1 MAERNILVVGAGL
14 VGSLLAHFLARLG
27 YAVHLCERHSD
38 PRQGAAGGGR
48 SINLTICERGFAAL
62 DLVDAGDAVRAIGV
76 PCCGRVIHNRDGS
89 VEFQPYGSRGEAIYS
104 VSRNRL
110 NRTLL
115 DLALQ
120 RPEVSCS
127 FDERCLEVDLARPS
141 ATFQNRRSGAVACRP
156 ADLLFGAD
164 GAYSQVRLQM
174 QKTQRFDYAQEY
186 LDQAYKELRLPP
198 TAAGDWALEK
208 NAIHIWPRGHY
219 MLIGFPNLD
228 GSFTVALHMPYE
240 GEPSF
245 ASVRDEPALLALFR
259 SCFPDAL
266 PLMPTL
272 AKDYFAHPPTSMITV
287 RCFPW
292 TCNGRVGLIGDAA
305 HAIVPSYG
313 QGANSGF
320 EDCSVL
326 ADCLATQGSWPA
338 ALADYEQRRKPNADA
353 IAELALEHFI
363 ELRDKVGDPE
373 FLLRKQIERGLAD
386 IHPERFTPL
395 YALISF
401 TTVPYVEARRRGRE
415 QETLIS
421 WVMAQPRVRERLAG
435 EDELRQ
441 LLAALPPEVPPAAVG
456 ARHGAGGA
464 AATREAA
471 RNRVNL
477 RPGVADPAVRGT
489 LRM

>member
-1 MAERNILVVGAGL
+1 MAERNIVVIGAGL
-14 VGSLLAHFLARLG
+14 VGSLLANFLARLG
-27 YAVHLCERHSD
+27 YSVHLCERHSD
-38 PRQGAAGGGR
+38 PRLGAAGGGR

-62 DLVDAGDAVRAIGV
+62 ELVNAGDAVRAIGV

-104 VSRNRL
+104 VSRNGL

-115 DLALQ
+115 ELALA
-120 RPEVSCS
+120 RPEVCCS
-127 FDERCLEVDLARPS
+127 FDEKCLEVDLARSS
-141 ATFQNRRSGAVACRP
+141 ATFQNRRSGAVVCRP

-186 LDQAYKELRLPP
+186 LDQGYKELRLPP

-228 GSFTVALHMPYE
+228 GSFTVALHMPYA

-245 ASVRDEPALLALFR
+245 ASVRDEQALLALFR
-259 SCFPDAL
+259 SCFGDAL

-272 AKDYFAHPPTSMITV
+272 LRDYFAHPPTSMITV

-292 TCNGRVGLIGDAA
+292 TCNGRVALIGDAA

-326 ADCLATQGSWPA
+326 AECLASEGSWPA
-338 ALADYEQRRKPNADA
+338 ALADYERRRKPNADA

-373 FLLRKQIERGLAD
+373 FLLRKQIERWLAE

-401 TTVPYVEARRRGRE
+401 TTLPYVEALARGRE
-415 QETLIS
+415 QEKLIS
-421 WVMAQPRVRERLAG
+421 WAMAQPRVRDRLAG

-441 LLAALPPEVPPAAVG
+441 LLASLPLATSPGSILPETAL
-456 ARHGAGGA
+456 
-464 AATREAA
+464 
-471 RNRVNL
+471 
-477 RPGVADPAVRGT
+477 VASR
-489 LRM
+489 

>member
-1 MAERNILVVGAGL
+1 MGESTLVIGAGL
-14 VGSLLAHFLARLG
+14 VGSLLALYLSRLG
-27 YAVHLCERHSD
+27 YTVELCERHSD
-38 PRQGAAGGGR
+38 PREGPAAAGR

-62 DLVDAGDAVRAIGV
+62 DRVEAGDAVRAIAM
-76 PCCGRVIHNRDGS
+76 PCYGRVIHHRDGT
-89 VEFQPYGSRGEAIYS
+89 VEYQPYGNRGEAIYS

-120 RPEVSCS
+120 QPQIRCS
-127 FDERCLEVDLARPS
+127 FDEKCLEVDPARPGG
-141 ATFQNRRSGAVACRP
+141 TFQNRRSGAVTVRQAG
-156 ADLLFGAD
+156 LLFGAD

-186 LDQAYKELRLPP
+186 CEQAYKELRLPA
-198 TAAGDWALEK
+198 TAAGDWALAK
-208 NAIHIWPRGHY
+208 NAIHIWPRGNY

-228 GSFTVALHMPYE
+228 GSFTVALHMAYE

-245 ASVRDEPALLALFR
+245 ASIRGERELLALFHAA
-259 SCFPDAL
+259 FADAL

-272 AKDYFAHPPTSMITV
+272 VKDYFAHAPTSMITV

-326 ADCLATQGSWPA
+326 ADCLGSHASWPQ
-338 ALADYEQRRKPNADA
+338 ALAAYERQRKPNADA
-353 IAELALEHFI
+353 IAELALEHFA

-373 FLLRKQIERGLAD
+373 FLLRKQIERRLSEIDPGF
-386 IHPERFTPL
+386 IPL

-401 TTVPYVEARRRGRE
+401 TTLPYVEARARGRE
-415 QETLIS
+415 HEKLITWAMS
-421 WVMAQPRVRERLAG
+421 QPRIRERLADD
-435 EDELRQ
+435 EELRR
-441 LLAALPPEVPPAAVG
+441 LLAALPREVRAPG
-456 ARHGAGGA
+456 KEEHGMPSHAAGGA
-464 AATREAA
+464 AAAVPEAVLA
-471 RNRVNL
+471 G
-477 RPGVADPAVRGT
+477 PP
-489 LRM
+489 